1 MNGSVI
7 KRGNRWS
14 ICYYIGKDEN
24 GKWKQKWESGF
35 STKKEAQRVL
45 RSRVEAVEASYG
57 SKLSG
62 ITLGGFLR
70 YWLDTYCQQNLAPN
84 TIRGYRTNIEKHVI
98 PILGTTPLIKISPK
112 SLQDLYTKL
121 LANVNDQE
129 ISSTVFVYGSALM
142 ADDSM
147 LASSVLGNRTVLLDS
162 LLYNKQKTDVMD
174 IPIVALKSY
183 SLDITSGEVAL
194 IRTVMMYLLPIG
206 LCLVG
211 GVIWIRRKKR

>member
-1 MNGSVI
+1 MI
-7 KRGNRWS
+7 KTFDTA
-14 ICYYIGKDEN
+14 YTKPLEN
-24 GKWKQKWESGF
+24 GYSGNIQ
-35 STKKEAQRVL
+35 TLEKTPED
-45 RSRVEAVEASYG
+45 ETG
-57 SKLSG
+57 S
-62 ITLGGFLR
+62 F
-70 YWLDTYCQQNLAPN
+70 
-84 TIRGYRTNIEKHVI
+84 
-98 PILGTTPLIKISPK
+98 ILGAGS
-112 SLQDLYTKL
+112 TKL